1 MTVALD
7 TKEMSNPT
15 RRRIFN
21 YITEHPGKHF
31 GEIKRKLGLT
41 GRKLRYHL
49 KKMLEEGII
58 ISQSKSV
65 FKYYYLK
72 GAKVEPKPLTPMQE
86 HVVEI
91 LREGPTTTR
100 ELANLMGKSRQ
111 SAVIHLMKLRDK
123 GFVDGRRVGPGYEWY
138 IK

>member
-1 MTVALD
+1 MALD
-7 TKEMSNPT
+7 TKTMSHPT

-21 YITEHPGKHF
+21 YILENPGRHF
-31 GEIKRKLGLT
+31 GEIKRKLGLSR
-41 GRKLRYHL
+41 RKLSYHL

-65 FKYYYLK
+65 FKYYYPK

-86 HVVEI
+86 NVVEI

-100 ELANLMGKSRQ
+100 EVANMTGKSRQ

-123 GFVDGRRVGPGYEWY
+123 GFVDGRRIGNGYEWY
-138 IK
+138 VK